1 MEQSMFDENLFKF
14 GVPAAAALGSLML
27 TWGLLAW
34 AGDVARR
41 ISYNLRL
48 RQGRLAFLPQEV
60 AVVGRL
66 AEPALYGTA
75 GVNWPAL
82 QAVSG
87 VFGILLASLVFP
99 FPLSVVGSALGFLP
113 LFARNYLKRQGQARM
128 RRQVRSFVD
137 ELGLMPLSSGLAPA
151 LSRIAE
157 RDTPG
162 VLHER
167 LRLHVRAQQ
176 LCNDALGVLRALA
189 DDLRSDDL
197 ADLCRQM
204 DAARRGGGSVEET
217 LREAAQEM
225 SAEMLA
231 QARLAAEGAPNR
243 LLLPALVTLFPPVLV
258 LALYPAMMY
267 LVDSLTTVGSG
278 HPPF

>member
-1 MEQSMFDENLFKF
+1 MFDENLFKF

-27 TWGLLAW
+27 VWGLLTW
-34 AGDVARR
+34 AGDVVYR
-41 ISYNLRL
+41 IIHNLRL
-48 RQGRLAFLPQEV
+48 GHGRLALLPQEDE
-60 AVVGRL
+60 AAGRL
-66 AEPALYGTA
+66 TEPALYGTA

-87 VFGILLASLVFP
+87 VAGILLASLVLT
-99 FPLSVVGSALGFLP
+99 FPLSVAGAALGFLP
-113 LFARNYLKRQGQARM
+113 LVARNYVKRRGLARL

-137 ELGLMPLSSGLAPA
+137 ELGLMPLSSGLAPV

-162 VLHER
+162 ILYDR

-176 LCNDALGVLRALA
+176 LGNDALGVLRALA

-197 ADLCRQM
+197 VNLCRQL

-217 LREAAQEM
+217 LHAAAQEM

-243 LLLPALVTLFPPVLV
+243 LLIPALVTLFPPVLV

-278 HPPF
+278 RAPF